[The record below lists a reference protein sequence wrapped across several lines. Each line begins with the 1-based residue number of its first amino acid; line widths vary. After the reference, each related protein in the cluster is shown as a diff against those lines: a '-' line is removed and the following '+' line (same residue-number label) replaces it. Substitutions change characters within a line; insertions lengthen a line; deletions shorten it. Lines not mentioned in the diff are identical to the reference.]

1 MKKFLITSL
10 LGIFLFAIASV
21 NAATIQRDVGINTEL
36 KVSFEN
42 PVIIVDGSA
51 MLPAIFCQRTEV
63 LPFREATPI
72 VRSSFAEFLW
82 PMKGEF
88 IYRNIYPRQYKT
100 IYKDI
105 PIDVGKFSRIKT
117 PHFT

>member
-36 KVSFEN
+36 KVSFVDYIGN
-42 PVIIVDGSA
+42 DNSAAMPVN
-51 MLPAIFCQRTEV
+51 FCQRTE
-63 LPFREATPI
+63 LLSFCEAAPI

-105 PIDVGKFSRIKT
+105 PIDVGKFSRIKP